1 MAKMVK
7 DVYCLVDGK
16 TKLVKAGEDAPKADE
31 AKLVE
36 KGYAIKVE
44 SKTANKK

>member
-16 TKLVKAGEDAPKADE
+16 TKLVKTGEDAPKSDE

-36 KGYAIKVE
+36 KGYAVKVE
-44 SKTANKK
+44 SKTTTKK

>member
-16 TKLVKAGEDAPKADE
+16 TKLVKIGEDAPKADE
-31 AKLVE
+31 AKLVA
-36 KGYAIKVE
+36 KGYAVKAD
-44 SKTANKK
+44 SKPATKK

>member
-16 TKLVKAGEDAPKADE
+16 TTLVKVGEDAPKSASE
-31 AKLVE
+31 KLIK
-36 KGYAIKVE
+36 KGYAVE
-44 SKTANKK
+44 VKQETKSKK